1 MDYTSY
7 LENKNFTESSI
18 KSHNYTVNNFET
30 WLTKQ
35 NLPLSQ
41 ITYND
46 ITTYINYLKSKGNK
60 QRTIQ
65 ITIGKLK
72 HYINYQK
79 LQGNVSNISITQLKI
94 QGVKRQSLY
103 DILKAEELEYIYQSY
118 PSEEINLQQQPL
130 TTIQKR
136 NRVILSLLIYQGIT
150 STDLGNLRLEHIKLY
165 EGKIDIPE
173 TKKSNPRTL
182 KLEPFQILLFQD
194 YTLTAR
200 EQILKEANKETDQF
214 IVSTGK
220 SDKILNLLQTLMN
233 QIKKD
238 IPKVKNVKQ
247 IRASVITNWLKQYN
261 LRETQYRAGHKFV
274 SSTESYKINDVES
287 LQKDILQFSPS
298 I

>member
-7 LENKNFTESSI
+7 LENKNFTKSSI
-18 KSHNYTVNNFET
+18 KSHKYTVTNFET
-30 WLTKQ
+30 WQTKQ
-35 NLPLSQ
+35 RLPLSQ

-46 ITTYINYLKSKGNK
+46 ITTYIKHLKSKGNK

-65 ITIGKLK
+65 IAIGKLK

-79 LQGNVSNISITQLKI
+79 LQGNISNISITQLKI

-103 DILKAEELEYIYQSY
+103 DILKPEELEYIYQSY
-118 PSEEINLQQQPL
+118 PSEKINLQQQPL

-136 NRVILSLLIYQGIT
+136 NKIILSLLIYQGIT
-150 STDLGNLRLEHIKLY
+150 TTDLGNLRIEHIKLFD
-165 EGKIDIPE
+165 GKIDIPE
-173 TKKSNPRTL
+173 TRKSNNRCL

-200 EQILKEANKETDQF
+200 EQILKEAEKETDKF
-214 IVSTGK
+214 IVSTGT
-220 SDKILNLLQTLMN
+220 SDKVLNLLQALMN

-261 LRETQYRAGHKFV
+261 LRETQYRAGHRFV
-274 SSTESYKINDVES
+274 SSTESYKINDIES
-287 LQKDILQFSPS
+287 LQNDIMQFSPS